1 MTNIGGPLADQAKDA
16 QRGGGVRKILAIA
29 RYTYIEIFRN
39 KLWYVLVLFSMVLI
53 TSALLLGNLS
63 IELRGRMMEDLGLA
77 TIETISFLSTVFAA
91 VNLVLEEMES
101 RTLYL
106 ILTRPVARSIFILG
120 RFAGLIAI
128 MTSAFLFMTAAHA
141 GLLAA
146 IHVPLDRHYALALLF
161 SWEKIMLITAVALV
175 FSLFS
180 TSTASAVTFTFFFWI
195 MGHFST
201 EILYLAR
208 KTSQPGLI
216 FFCKIV
222 YYLFPNFQTM
232 NIRDIAPEIYN
243 PHWLWAAGGYGLAYT
258 SACLALTALLFRKK
272 EF

>member
-1 MTNIGGPLADQAKDA
+1 M
-16 QRGGGVRKILAIA
+16 RKILGIA

-39 KLWYVLVLFSMVLI
+39 KIWYVLVLFSIILI
-53 TSALLLGNLS
+53 ASTLLLGTLS
-63 IELRGRMMEDLGLA
+63 VELRGRMITDLGLA
-77 TIETISFLSTVFAA
+77 TIETIAFLSTVFAA

-106 ILTRPVARSIFILG
+106 ILTRPVARAVFITG
-120 RFAGLIAI
+120 RFVGLIAI

-146 IHVPLDRHYALALLF
+146 IHVPLDRHYALSLLF
-161 SWEKIMLITAVALV
+161 SWEKIVVITAVALV

-180 TSTASAVTFTFFFWI
+180 TSTASAITFTFFFWI

-201 EILYLAR
+201 EILFLAR
-208 KTSQPGLI
+208 KASQPAMI
-216 FFCKIV
+216 FSCKLF
-222 YYLFPNFQTM
+222 YYLIPNFQTM
-232 NIRDIAPEIYN
+232 NIRDMPPDLYN
-243 PHWLWAAGGYGLAYT
+243 PGWLWAAGGYGLTYT
-258 SACLALTALLFRKK
+258 SVCLALTALLFRKK

>member
-1 MTNIGGPLADQAKDA
+1 M
-16 QRGGGVRKILAIA
+16 RKILGIA
-29 RYTYIEIFRN
+29 RYTFIEIFRN
-39 KLWYVLVLFSMVLI
+39 KVWYVLVLFSGILI
-53 TSALLLGNLS
+53 VSTLLLGSLGG
-63 IELRGRMMEDLGLA
+63 EQRGRLILDLGLA

-106 ILTRPVARSIFILG
+106 ILTRPVARVIFITG
-120 RFAGLIAI
+120 RFAGLIGI
-128 MTSAFLFMTAAHA
+128 MTCAFLLMTAAHA
-141 GLLAA
+141 GLLYA
-146 IHVPLDRHYALALLF
+146 IHVPLDRHYALSLLF
-161 SWEKIMLITAVALV
+161 SWEKIVVITAVALV

-201 EILYLAR
+201 EILFLAQ
-208 KTSQPGLI
+208 KASQPALI
-216 FFCKIV
+216 FFCKAF

-232 NIRDIAPEIYN
+232 NIRDIPPELFN
-243 PHWLWAAGGYGLAYT
+243 PRWLWAAGGYGLAYT
-258 SACLALTALLFRKK
+258 SVCLTLTALLFRKK